1 MTGILLILLI
11 LCFIGLP
18 LYWIYKLIFK
28 KKKNIKTDKQNV
40 QKKES
45 DSEFEP
51 SELIKKTDFMFMEDY
66 RMWKNLSESE
76 KKERLTD
83 IQVIFDYGKDHIT
96 REMIKKEFQP
106 GSKIIDI
113 KYFTGLSE
121 HGFTITTFIIQH
133 KDGGEI
139 RALTMNIDLKKM
151 EFKATR
157 NAYFSSGKEKYY
169 YLKDR
174 ESLMK
179 I

>member
-1 MTGILLILLI
+1 MTGILIILLI
-11 LCFIGLP
+11 LFFIGLP
-18 LYWIYKLIFK
+18 FYWIYKWIFK
-28 KKKNIKTDKQNV
+28 KKEASKTKEHSVPHIKP
-40 QKKES
+40 
-45 DSEFEP
+45 EFEP
-51 SELIKKTDFMFMEDY
+51 SELIKKTEFMFMDDY
-66 RMWKNLSESE
+66 RMWKSLSKTE
-76 KKERLTD
+76 KEERLSD
-83 IQVIFDYGKDHIT
+83 IQVILDYGKDHIT
-96 REMIKKEFQP
+96 REMIKKGFEP

-133 KDGGEI
+133 ENGGEI

-157 NAYFSSGKEKYY
+157 NAYFSSGKERYY

-174 ESLMK
+174 QNLMK

>member
-11 LCFIGLP
+11 LFFLGLP
-18 LYWIYKLIFK
+18 FYWIYKLISK
-28 KKKNIKTDKQNV
+28 KKKGNKTNV
-40 QKKES
+40 QNILKDKSKFEAS
-45 DSEFEP
+45 D
-51 SELIKKTDFMFMEDY
+51 LIKKTKFTFMDDY
-66 RMWKNLSESE
+66 RMWTKLSEAE
-76 KKERLTD
+76 RKERLND

-96 REMIKKEFQP
+96 REMIKKGFEP

-121 HGFTITTFIIQH
+121 HGFTISTFIIQH

-174 ESLMK
+174 ENLME

>member
-1 MTGILLILLI
+1 MTVILLILII
-11 LCFIGLP
+11 LFFIGLP
-18 LYWIYKLIFK
+18 FYWIYKLIFK
-28 KKKNIKTDKQNV
+28 KKKINKIDKQNLL
-40 QKKES
+40 KKES
-45 DSEFEP
+45 NSEFEP
-51 SELIKKTDFMFMEDY
+51 SELVKKTDFMFMDDY
-66 RMWKNLSESE
+66 RMWKSLSESE

-96 REMIKKEFQP
+96 KEMIKKDFQP

-113 KYFTGLSE
+113 KNFTGLSE

-139 RALTMNIDLKKM
+139 RALTMNINLEKM

>member
-11 LCFIGLP
+11 LFFLGLP
-18 LYWIYKLIFK
+18 FYWIYKLISK
-28 KKKNIKTDKQNV
+28 KKKGNKTNV
-40 QKKES
+40 QNLSKDES
-45 DSEFEP
+45 KFEA
-51 SELIKKTDFMFMEDY
+51 SDLIRKTKFMFMDDY
-66 RMWKNLSESE
+66 RMWTKLSEAE
-76 KKERLTD
+76 RKERLND

-96 REMIKKEFQP
+96 REMIKKGFEP

-121 HGFTITTFIIQH
+121 HGFTISTFIIQH

-174 ESLMK
+174 ENLME

>member
-1 MTGILLILLI
+1 MAVILLILLI
-11 LCFIGLP
+11 LFFIGLP
-18 LYWIYKLIFK
+18 FYLIYKWIFK
-28 KKKNIKTDKQNV
+28 KKKGKKTDKQNIH
-40 QKKES
+40 KIES
-45 DSEFEP
+45 QFEP
-51 SELIKKTDFMFMEDY
+51 SELIKKPDYMFMEDY
-66 RMWKNLSESE
+66 RMWKSLSETE
-76 KKERLTD
+76 KNERLTD
-83 IQVIFDYGKDHIT
+83 IQVIFDYGKDLIKK
-96 REMIKKEFQP
+96 EMIKKEFQP

-139 RALTMNIDLKKM
+139 RALTMNIDLGKM

-157 NAYFSSGKEKYY
+157 NAYFSSGKERYY

-174 ESLMK
+174 ESLMN